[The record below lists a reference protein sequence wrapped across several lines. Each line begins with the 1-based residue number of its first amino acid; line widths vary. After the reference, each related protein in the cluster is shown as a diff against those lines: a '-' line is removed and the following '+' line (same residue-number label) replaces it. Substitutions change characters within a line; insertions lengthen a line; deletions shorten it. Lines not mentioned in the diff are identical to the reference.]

1 MYPLVRIQTKEHP
14 VGKELVSPQIRKK
27 SETEIKGMEK
37 IRLPQIRSNVIL
49 FIFYLTYS
57 FCPYSPMPHTH
68 HTHPK
73 KNTHSCHSAPSK
85 PTPYG
90 LLALI
95 SLSLALPLHFISS
108 DHLSLPY
115 NPFIEALISGIA
127 VFIVGFPILKAFIL
141 SVQNINPNMFTLLG
155 TGTLTAY
162 LYSLFG
168 LFFLPT
174 SQNTPFFDAAAA
186 ITTLI
191 LAGQWI
197 EQRSENKLAHSLKN
211 LLSLTPPTARLLQ
224 GSVEKMI
231 PWTDIQP
238 RQHLLVLPG
247 ENIPT
252 DGKILEGHASVE
264 ESILTGEPLPIEKFP
279 GDSVLGGTLL
289 SGGRLLILAEKA
301 GNQSL
306 VARLAHLVDE
316 AKENP
321 PPFQRTADKIA
332 GAFTP
337 LVLLLALATALGWIF
352 VGESTANAISRA
364 VAVLIAACPCA
375 LGLAAPVATACG
387 LSRAARLGVLIR
399 NPSSLEKL
407 SKVKLLVVDKT
418 GTLTEGNPALTHIT
432 TAVGISETL
441 ALTLGASL
449 ASSSLHPLS
458 KAIVKA
464 AQRKNL
470 SLEKVSDIQDTPGQG
485 IAGITKNQELLLGQ
499 LSFLEQKKV
508 NIPQTLRNTNSSL
521 AGPAVWLAEG
531 NRCLARFDMADPIRS
546 TTPAAIHS
554 LKNLGIDIELLTG
567 DQPEPARAVATQLGI
582 TRVQAGVKPEG
593 KAARVSALLGTVPGL
608 VAMAGD
614 GTNDAP
620 ALASADLGISLGSG
634 TDAAKEASSV
644 VVLNGDIAGIARA
657 FLIGRATV
665 RVIRQN
671 LFLAFAYNALALPA
685 AAGLFISS
693 TGWALSPTWAAT
705 SMGLSSLLLTG
716 NALRLLRYKPSS

>member
-1 MYPLVRIQTKEHP
+1 
-14 VGKELVSPQIRKK
+14 
-27 SETEIKGMEK
+27 
-37 IRLPQIRSNVIL
+37 
-49 FIFYLTYS
+49 
-57 FCPYSPMPHTH
+57 
-68 HTHPK
+68 
-73 KNTHSCHSAPSK
+73 
-85 PTPYG
+85 
-90 LLALI
+90 
-95 SLSLALPLHFISS
+95 
-108 DHLSLPY
+108 
-115 NPFIEALISGIA
+115 
-127 VFIVGFPILKAFIL
+127 
-141 SVQNINPNMFTLLG
+141 MFTLLG

-186 ITTLI
+186 ITTLV

-238 RQHLLVLPG
+238 GQHLLVLPG

-264 ESILTGEPLPIEKFP
+264 ESILTGEPLPVEKFP

-289 SGGRLLILAEKA
+289 TGGRLLILAEKA

-337 LVLLLALATALGWIF
+337 LVLLIALATALGWIF

-418 GTLTEGNPALTHIT
+418 GTLTEGNPAITHIT
-432 TAVGISETL
+432 TAEGISETL

-464 AQRKNL
+464 ALSKNL
-470 SLEKVSDIQDTPGQG
+470 SLEKISDIHDTPGQG
-485 IAGITKNQELLLGQ
+485 IAGKTKNRELLLGQ

-508 NIPQTLRNTNSSL
+508 NIPKNLRSANSGI
-521 AGPAVWLAEG
+521 AGPAVWVAEG

>member
-1 MYPLVRIQTKEHP
+1 
-14 VGKELVSPQIRKK
+14 
-27 SETEIKGMEK
+27 
-37 IRLPQIRSNVIL
+37 
-49 FIFYLTYS
+49 
-57 FCPYSPMPHTH
+57 
-68 HTHPK
+68 
-73 KNTHSCHSAPSK
+73 
-85 PTPYG
+85 
-90 LLALI
+90 
-95 SLSLALPLHFISS
+95 
-108 DHLSLPY
+108 
-115 NPFIEALISGIA
+115 
-127 VFIVGFPILKAFIL
+127 
-141 SVQNINPNMFTLLG
+141 MFTLLG

-224 GSVEKMI
+224 GSVEKII
-231 PWTDIQP
+231 PWSEIQP
-238 RQHLLVLPG
+238 GQHLLVLPG
-247 ENIPT
+247 ETIPT

-264 ESILTGEPLPIEKFP
+264 ESILTGEPLPVEKFP

-352 VGESTANAISRA
+352 AGESTANAISRA

-432 TAVGISETL
+432 TAEGISETL

-485 IAGITKNQELLLGQ
+485 IAGVTKNRELLLGQ
-499 LSFLEQKKV
+499 LSFLEQRKV
-508 NIPQTLRNTNSSL
+508 NIPQTLRITNSGI
-521 AGPAVWLAEG
+521 AGPAVWVAEG

-546 TTPAAIHS
+546 TTPAAIRS

-567 DQPEPARAVATQLGI
+567 DQPEPARAVASQLGI

-634 TDAAKEASSV
+634 TDAAKEAAAV
-644 VVLNGDIAGIARA
+644 VVLKGDIAGVARA
-657 FLIGRATV
+657 FLMGRATI

-716 NALRLLRYKPSS
+716 NALRLLRYTPRL

>member
-1 MYPLVRIQTKEHP
+1 
-14 VGKELVSPQIRKK
+14 
-27 SETEIKGMEK
+27 
-37 IRLPQIRSNVIL
+37 
-49 FIFYLTYS
+49 
-57 FCPYSPMPHTH
+57 MPHTH

>member
-1 MYPLVRIQTKEHP
+1 
-14 VGKELVSPQIRKK
+14 
-27 SETEIKGMEK
+27 
-37 IRLPQIRSNVIL
+37 
-49 FIFYLTYS
+49 
-57 FCPYSPMPHTH
+57 
-68 HTHPK
+68 
-73 KNTHSCHSAPSK
+73 
-85 PTPYG
+85 
-90 LLALI
+90 
-95 SLSLALPLHFISS
+95 
-108 DHLSLPY
+108 
-115 NPFIEALISGIA
+115 
-127 VFIVGFPILKAFIL
+127 
-141 SVQNINPNMFTLLG
+141 MFTLLG

-231 PWTDIQP
+231 PWTDIQTG
-238 RQHLLVLPG
+238 QHLLVLPG

-279 GDSVLGGTLL
+279 GDFVLGGTLL

-432 TAVGISETL
+432 TAEGISETL

-464 AQRKNL
+464 ALSKNL
-470 SLEKVSDIQDTPGQG
+470 SLENISDIQDTPGQG
-485 IAGITKNQELLLGQ
+485 IAGKTKNRELLLGQ

-508 NIPQTLRNTNSSL
+508 NIPKNLRSANSGI
-521 AGPAVWLAEG
+521 AGPAVWVAEG

-657 FLIGRATV
+657 FLIGRATI

-671 LFLAFAYNALALPA
+671 LFLAFAYNALSLPA